1 MKFTVLII
9 DDEENIRNGLA
20 ANFELEDY
28 EVKTA
33 ANGKD
38 GLDLVAKGDIDLV
51 ITDLRMDGISG
62 EEVVKRVTTETP
74 GIPVIVLTGHGSID
88 AAVEAMKSG
97 AYDFLTKP
105 LNLDQ
110 LNLIVKRALEN
121 RELSLQHKLLKEEIE
136 SSACLEQMIGRSAEM
151 QKVFSMIKKVAPAKA
166 SVLITGESGVG
177 KELVANAIHNL
188 SGRKDKAFIKVHCAA
203 LSESLLESELFGHE
217 KGAYTGADSM
227 QKGRFELA
235 HGGTIFLDE
244 IGEINQNVQIK
255 ILRVLQEKTFERVG
269 GEKSISVDVRIVAAT
284 NKNLEEEVKAG
295 RFREDLYY
303 RLNVVHLK
311 VPSLKE
317 RKDDLPLLIDSF
329 IKKFAAENEKEII
342 GIDSKAKAALLKYD
356 WPGNIRQLQNC
367 IESSVVMSNGKQIK
381 LEDLPLSVS
390 EYTGQEAISIPMGI
404 SLEDAEKIIIM
415 QNLSA
420 NKGNK
425 SKTADILGI
434 GRKTLHRKL
443 NEYGLELSDDD
454 DDE

>member
-1 MKFTVLII
+1 
-9 DDEENIRNGLA
+9 
-20 ANFELEDY
+20 
-28 EVKTA
+28 
-33 ANGKD
+33 
-38 GLDLVAKGDIDLV
+38 
-51 ITDLRMDGISG
+51 
-62 EEVVKRVTTETP
+62 
-74 GIPVIVLTGHGSID
+74 
-88 AAVEAMKSG
+88 
-97 AYDFLTKP
+97 
-105 LNLDQ
+105 
-110 LNLIVKRALEN
+110 
-121 RELSLQHKLLKEEIE
+121 
-136 SSACLEQMIGRSAEM
+136 
-151 QKVFSMIKKVAPAKA
+151 
-166 SVLITGESGVG
+166 
-177 KELVANAIHNL
+177 
-188 SGRKDKAFIKVHCAA
+188 
-203 LSESLLESELFGHE
+203 
-217 KGAYTGADSM
+217 
-227 QKGRFELA
+227 
-235 HGGTIFLDE
+235 
-244 IGEINQNVQIK
+244 
-255 ILRVLQEKTFERVG
+255 
-269 GEKSISVDVRIVAAT
+269 
-284 NKNLEEEVKAG
+284 
-295 RFREDLYY
+295 LYY
-303 RLNVVHLK
+303 RLNGVHLK

-329 IKKFAAENEKEII
+329 IKKFAAENEKEIT

>member
-88 AAVEAMKSG
+88 AAVDAMKSG